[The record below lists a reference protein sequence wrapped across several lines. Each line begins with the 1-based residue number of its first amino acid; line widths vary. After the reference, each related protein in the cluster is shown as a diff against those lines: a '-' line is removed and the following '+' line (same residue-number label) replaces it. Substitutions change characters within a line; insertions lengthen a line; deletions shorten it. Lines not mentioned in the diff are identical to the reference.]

1 MNGADL
7 KSWRKRIGY
16 TQEEAAR
23 EFGVSRPT
31 VQNWEY
37 ENTSVPLVVELA
49 SHRLLR
55 QWKQRR
61 EYGPVFL
68 IYFDLQNRPPE
79 TLCCFRC
86 ADNASA
92 FRKIAECTI
101 GIETRCLLI
110 IDEDNQVIWSGVSL
124 HSDVEKDARSFDQTS
139 R

>member
-1 MNGADL
+1 MNGAEL

-68 IYFDLQNRPPE
+68 IYFDLQNRPPGNA
-79 TLCCFRC
+79 LLLQVRRQRFCFSKNRRMY
-86 ADNASA
+86 DWN
-92 FRKIAECTI
+92 
-101 GIETRCLLI
+101 
-110 IDEDNQVIWSGVSL
+110 
-124 HSDVEKDARSFDQTS
+124 
-139 R
+139 

>member
-1 MNGADL
+1 MNGAEL
-7 KSWRKRIGY
+7 KSWRKKIGY

-68 IYFDLQNRPPE
+68 IYFDLQNALRK
-79 TLCCFRC
+79 R
-86 ADNASA
+86 SA
-92 FRKIAECTI
+92 A
-101 GIETRCLLI
+101 
-110 IDEDNQVIWSGVSL
+110 SGVQTTL
-124 HSDVEKDARSFDQTS
+124 LLFEKSQNVRLELKPGVF
-139 R
+139 